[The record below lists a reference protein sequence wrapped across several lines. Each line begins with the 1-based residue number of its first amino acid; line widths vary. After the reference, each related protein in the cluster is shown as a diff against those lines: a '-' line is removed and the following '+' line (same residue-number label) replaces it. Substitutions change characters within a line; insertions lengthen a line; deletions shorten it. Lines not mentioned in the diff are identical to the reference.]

1 MPHARTLLFLAAAV
15 LASLPIAQAKEPLST
30 RIDGLIAAK
39 AAGFTA
45 SPPADDAE
53 FLRRLYLD
61 LAGRIPT
68 IAEARQFLDDS
79 NPDKRRALVDRLLN
93 SADYPR
99 RMQELFHVMFME
111 RLGDNDAW
119 KKYLRD
125 SFAANKP
132 WDVMAREILRAD
144 PADEANRG
152 AAFFYAKR
160 LDHYGQN
167 PIDYPGLTRDVGRL
181 FLGVDLR
188 CAQCHDHLFIDDYK
202 QEDFQGMFAFFQN
215 TFLHDLS
222 APIVGEKPTTQKVAF
237 MSVFAKVE
245 KQTGPRLPGEPEI
258 AIPAVTA
265 GEEYLQPPDAKTKSP
280 GTLKFSPLAKLAE
293 QLPRSDNRLF
303 TRNIANRLWFVMMG
317 RGLVDPLDLSHQA
330 NPPSHP
336 ELLDLLAGEFA
347 AHGFDIKW
355 LLGELA
361 RSGAYQRSSR
371 LTAPDRPPPPELFLT
386 GLEKRLSAEQLARSA
401 LEATGERERLESTD
415 GGKPFAEAQARFIK
429 AFANPPREPEDAF
442 SPSLVSAL
450 FILHDHAILDL
461 LVARPGNLVDRLDK
475 ITDVSLLS
483 EELYLAV
490 LSRKPTDDERAEV
503 ADYLTRH
510 ADRRTAALGQLAWAL
525 VASTE
530 FCVNH

>member
-1 MPHARTLLFLAAAV
+1 MPHPRMLLLLAAAA
-15 LASLPIAQAKEPLST
+15 LASLPTARAEEPLST
-30 RIDGLIAAK
+30 RIDALIAAK
-39 AAGFTA
+39 AGGFA
-45 SPPADDAE
+45 VSPPTDDAE

-68 IAEARQFLDDS
+68 VAEARQFLSDTA
-79 NPDKRRALVDRLLN
+79 PDKRAALIDRLLN

-119 KKYLRD
+119 KKYLHD
-125 SFAANKP
+125 AFAANKP
-132 WDVMAREILRAD
+132 WHTMAREILRAD

-202 QEDFQGMFAFFQN
+202 QEDFQGLFAFFQN
-215 TFLHDLS
+215 AFLHDLS
-222 APIVGEKPTTQKVAF
+222 APIVAEKPTTQKVAF

-258 AIPAVTA
+258 AIPAVAA
-265 GEEYLQPPDAKTKSP
+265 GEEYLQPPDAKTKLP

-293 QLPRSDNRLF
+293 QLPRSENRLF

-317 RGLVDPLDLSHQA
+317 RGLVEPLDLSHRA

-347 AHGFDIKW
+347 AHNFDIKW

-361 RSGAYQRSSR
+361 RSGTYQRSS
-371 LTAPDRPPPPELFLT
+371 LLPAPDQPPPPELFLT
-386 GLEKRLSAEQLARSA
+386 GLEKRLSAEQLARSF
-401 LEATGERERLESTD
+401 LEATGERQRLEAAD
-415 GGKPFAEAQARFIK
+415 GKPFVEAQARFIK

-442 SPSLVSAL
+442 SPSLASAL
-450 FILHDHAILDL
+450 FILHDQAVLDL
-461 LVARPGNLVDRLDK
+461 LVARPRNLVDRLDK
-475 ITDVSLLS
+475 TTDANLLT
-483 EELYLAV
+483 EELYLSV
-490 LSRKPTDDERAEV
+490 LSRQPSDEELAEV
-503 ADYLTRH
+503 AEYLAKH
-510 ADRRTAALGQLAWAL
+510 ADRRPTALGQLAWAL
-525 VASTE
+525 LASTE

>member
-1 MPHARTLLFLAAAV
+1 MPHARTLMFLAAIM
-15 LASLPIAQAKEPLST
+15 ASLRTAGAEEPLST
-30 RIDGLIAAK
+30 RIDALIAAK
-39 AAGFTA
+39 AGGLAVSA
-45 SPPADDAE
+45 PADDAE

-61 LAGRIPT
+61 LAGTIPT
-68 IAEARQFLDDS
+68 VAEARQFLGD
-79 NPDKRRALVDRLLN
+79 PAADKRPALIDRLLN
-93 SADYPR
+93 SAAYPR
-99 RMQELFHVMFME
+99 RMQELFHVMLME
-111 RLGDNDAW
+111 RLGDNEAW
-119 KKYLRD
+119 KKYLHD

-132 WDVMAREILRAD
+132 WDAMARDILRAD
-144 PADEANRG
+144 PADDTNRG

-202 QEDFQGMFAFFQN
+202 QEDFQGLFAFFQN

-258 AIPAVTA
+258 AIPAVAA

-280 GTLKFSPLAKLAE
+280 GTLKFSPLTKLAE

-355 LLGELA
+355 LLGQLA
-361 RSGAYQRSSR
+361 RSGTYQRSSL
-371 LTAPDRPPPPELFLT
+371 LTATDQPPPPELFLT
-386 GLEKRLSAEQLARSA
+386 SLEKRLSAEQLARSA
-401 LEATGERERLESTD
+401 LEAAGERNRLESAD
-415 GGKPFAEAQARFIK
+415 GGKPYAEALARFIK

-442 SPSLVSAL
+442 SPSLASAL
-450 FILHDHAILDL
+450 FILHDQAILDL
-461 LVARPGNLVDRLDK
+461 LVARPGNLVERLDK
-475 ITDVSLLS
+475 ITDASLLA

-490 LSRKPTDDERAEV
+490 LSRKPTDEERAEV
-503 ADYLTRH
+503 ADYLMKH
-510 ADRRTAALGQLAWAL
+510 ADRRTLALGQLTWAL
-525 VASTE
+525 LASTE